1 VDWGW
6 FLFGFGGR
14 INRAKYW
21 LAILIVVCWMM
32 FLGLLTLAVAKVVG
46 SPPKSLHLGIN
57 DIFSVVDP
65 ASFRAAV
72 AAFHQGNLASAGHLI
87 PMVLYAIGTPL
98 FLWVYLAISIKRLHD
113 RDRSGWWML
122 PFFVVPGLYSQFVDR
137 LPDSYVVF
145 PLAVAVFV
153 LGIWGFVEMYCLT
166 GTRWTNRFGTNPLPK
181 VQTRPRSASSWRQH
195 REVEFIPRT
204 AGPLAATHVKRG
216 HD

>member
-1 VDWGW
+1 MDWGW
-6 FLFGFGGR
+6 FLFGFEGR

-32 FLGLLTLAVAKVVG
+32 FLALLTLAVAKVVG
-46 SPPKSLHLGIN
+46 APPKSLHLGIN
-57 DIFSVVDP
+57 DVFSVVDP

-72 AAFHQGNLASAGHLI
+72 AAFHRGNLASAGHLI
-87 PMVLYAIGTPL
+87 PMLLSAIGTPL

-137 LPDSYVVF
+137 LPDSYVAF
-145 PLAVAVFV
+145 PLALAMFV
-153 LGIWGFVEMYCLT
+153 LGIWGFVEMYCLR

-195 REVEFIPRT
+195 REAEFIPRT

-216 HD
+216 A

>member
-1 VDWGW
+1 MDWSW

-46 SPPKSLHLGIN
+46 APPKSLHLGVN
-57 DIFSVVDP
+57 DVFSVVDP

-72 AAFHQGNLASAGHLI
+72 AAFQQGNLASAGHLI
-87 PMVLYAIGTPL
+87 PMVLSAIGTPL
-98 FLWVYLAISIKRLHD
+98 FLWVYLAISVKRLHD

-145 PLAVAVFV
+145 PLALAVFV
-153 LGIWGFVEMYCLT
+153 LGIWGFVEMYCL
-166 GTRWTNRFGTNPLPK
+166 R
-181 VQTRPRSASSWRQH
+181 
-195 REVEFIPRT
+195 
-204 AGPLAATHVKRG
+204 
-216 HD
+216 